1 MTRIRPRS
9 AATVRRLARR
19 LSWRAAGALAL
30 LLLVAGVCAAAALGL
45 VVAAGSAESG
55 PVQGGMVV
63 LAGALAWLAVSIVR
77 WLIAPP
83 PQAEGVRVGREAAPA
98 LYRLV
103 DNLAER
109 MGAESIGNIR
119 ISAEMNAAVFQR
131 PRRGVWGAME
141 TTLIIGLPLVHSVS
155 PRQLAAIL
163 AHELAHLQRQ
173 RGGWRAWG
181 AHVRAWWHRVC
192 ERIAADDSAPARLL
206 DRALSG
212 WAEADLMAAV
222 RLNHLEEYEADR
234 VAARVIGPK
243 LLGDTLVEVAMKAN
257 FIETDYWDAVMSQ
270 AAQMPRPS
278 LRPFRDMGMGVA
290 AGFHAAPQHRV
301 LRSLVCE
308 EGGLSFHPT
317 LTDRL
322 VALGI
327 APRMPQPGAHSAAT
341 HYLQRS
347 LPRLSRVFDGRWWRG
362 TRREWRR
369 YYAEARVSVLA
380 SPPQSTD

>member
-19 LSWRAAGALAL
+19 LSWRAAAALAVL
-30 LLLVAGVCAAAALGL
+30 AMVAVGLAVAAL
-45 VVAAGSAESG
+45 AAMSLALTDSHLPLWMQAGA
-55 PVQGGMVV
+55 VV
-63 LAGALAWLAVSIVR
+63 LSGALAWMAARVLR
-77 WLIAPP
+77 WLVVPP
-83 PQAEGVRVGREAAPA
+83 PPVEGVRVDRDAAPA

-109 MGAESIGNIR
+109 MGTASIRNIR

-131 PRRGVWGAME
+131 PEHGAWGAMR

-163 AHELAHLQRQ
+163 AHELAHLNRQ
-173 RGGWRAWG
+173 RGGRQAWG

-192 ERIAADDSAPARLL
+192 ERIAAEDSLLAQAL
-206 DRALSG
+206 DRGFSR

-234 VAARVIGPK
+234 LAARVVGAK

-270 AAQMPRPS
+270 ASAMPRPS

-301 LRSLVCE
+301 LHSLVCE
-308 EGGLSFHPT
+308 ERGLSFHPT

-322 VALGI
+322 VALGV
-327 APRMPQPGAHSAAT
+327 APRMPQPDDTTAAS

-347 LPRLSRVFDGRWWRG
+347 LPGLSRVFDRRWWRAA
-362 TRREWRR
+362 RNDWRR
-369 YYAEARVSVLA
+369 YYAEAVA
-380 SPPQSTD
+380 PAEAD

>member
-9 AATVRRLARR
+9 AASVRRLARR
-19 LSWRAAGALAL
+19 LSWRAAAALAL
-30 LLLVAGVCAAAALGL
+30 LVLGAGASMAGALWLVAQ
-45 VVAAGSAESG
+45 AAGAQAPG
-55 PVQGGMVV
+55 PLQAGMMG
-63 LAGALAWLAVSIVR
+63 LAGAQVWLAARIVR
-77 WLIAPP
+77 WLRVPP

-103 DNLAER
+103 NNLAER
-109 MGAESIGNIR
+109 MGAETIGSIR

-131 PRRGVWGAME
+131 PRRGAWGRME

-163 AHELAHLQRQ
+163 AHELAHLKRQ

-192 ERIAADDSAPARLL
+192 ERIAAEDSAPARLL
-206 DRALSG
+206 DRALAG

-327 APRMPQPGAHSAAT
+327 APRMPQPAVHSAAT
-341 HYLQRS
+341 HYLRRS

-362 TRREWRR
+362 TRQEWRR
-369 YYAEARVSVLA
+369 YYAEACDSAPA
-380 SPPQSTD
+380 SAARSD